1 MPVRSLFLIT
11 VLTLSAFAQ
20 KLEKLPADSLGSING
35 TELRMHLSFLAS
47 PELGGRYTLAPN
59 FAIAGKYLATR
70 LEAYGYKGAANGS
83 FFQKFDVIVSQAVP
97 DECSMSLT
105 TGDQKSDHKYGDF
118 YNSGYVGGDVEGQI
132 VFVGHGISDPAQGV
146 DDYKGLDVRGKIVLI
161 GGGNPKGI
169 DSSRVPENGH
179 GAEAAAAHGAVAAF
193 LLPQRYMV
201 QYMRS
206 GAARNLAR
214 ERVKLA
220 VDKSDLIPEV
230 RLGPDLAD
238 VLLGEAG
245 TTLNAV
251 LETNDQQGILKPKE
265 LKSSAKLHM
274 TLRQETQTSQ
284 NVTATIEGTDPNL
297 KNEYVIFSAHYDH
310 LKTNDKGQI
319 YPGADDDGSGTSSV
333 LNIAKAISLHRPKRS
348 VLIMF
353 HAGEELGLLGSEFNA
368 DHSPVIPLK
377 QIVTDINIDMVGRER
392 DSNPKNQEIVA
403 PNAIFTIGADK
414 ISTELSQVEEK
425 TNQEYEKLKFDYK
438 LNDPNEPNRF
448 YFRSDHWNYAK
459 HGIPI
464 IFFFDGTGEDY
475 HQPTDTVDKINF
487 DKMAR
492 VARLAYGTGY
502 RVANLD
508 HRLKIDHPVPA
519 TN

>member
-1 MPVRSLFLIT
+1 MPVRSLFLVI
-11 VLTLSAFAQ
+11 VFTLSAFAQ
-20 KLEKLPADSLGSING
+20 KLDKLPADSLNAINA

-59 FAIAGKYLATR
+59 FKIAAKYLASR
-70 LEAYGYKGAANGS
+70 LEAYGFKGAVNGN
-83 FFQKFDVIVSQAVP
+83 FYQPFDVIVSQAVP
-97 DECSMSLT
+97 DQCSMSLSNGT
-105 TGDQKSDHKYGDF
+105 QKTDYQYGDF
-118 YNSGYVGGDVEGQI
+118 FNSGYVGGDVEAPI
-132 VFVGHGISDPAQGV
+132 VFVGHGISDPAQGH
-146 DDYKGLDVRGKIVLI
+146 DDYKDLDVKGKIVLI
-161 GGGNPKGI
+161 AGGSPKGI
-169 DSSRVPENGH
+169 DSSRVPENGS
-179 GAEAAAAHGAVAAF
+179 GAEAAAAHGAAGAL
-193 LLPQRYMV
+193 LLPPRYML
-201 QYMRS
+201 QYMRQP
-206 GAARNLAR
+206 GARRATR
-214 ERVKLA
+214 ERVILA
-220 VDKSDLIPEV
+220 ADKSRRIPEV
-230 RLGPDLAD
+230 RLGPDVAD

-251 LETNDQQGILKPKE
+251 LQANEEHSDLAPRA
-265 LKSSAKLHM
+265 LKSSAKVHM
-274 TLRQETQTSQ
+274 TLEQSTQSSQ
-284 NVTATIEGTDPNL
+284 NVAAIMEGTDPNL

-310 LKTNDKGQI
+310 VKANDKGQI

-368 DHSPVIPLK
+368 DYSPVVPLK
-377 QIVTDINIDMVGRER
+377 QIVTDLNIDMIGRER
-392 DSNPKNQEIVA
+392 DANPKNQEIVA
-403 PNAIFTIGADK
+403 PGSIFTIGADK
-414 ISTELSQVEEK
+414 ISTELSQIEEK
-425 TNQEYEKLKFDYK
+425 TNQDTEKLKFDYK

-487 DKMAR
+487 EKMAR
-492 VARLAYGTGY
+492 VARMVYGTGY

-508 HRLKIDHPVPA
+508 HRLKIDHPVQA